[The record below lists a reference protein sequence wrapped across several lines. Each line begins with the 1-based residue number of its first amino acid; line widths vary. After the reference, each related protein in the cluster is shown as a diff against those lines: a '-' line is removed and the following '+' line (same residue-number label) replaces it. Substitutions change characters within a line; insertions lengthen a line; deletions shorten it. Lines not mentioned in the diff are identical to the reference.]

1 MSTSLGSSWL
11 HTRAVWPDD
20 ADASL
25 PTEGSAFVRL
35 WQGFTTAR
43 VAVAT
48 VILFLQGLMVV
59 LGPGVQLWALLV
71 CGVHLAAALV
81 FRLQQHPAGLPR
93 MDRQW
98 LPAIGQDI
106 VVFGLLQWAQQPA
119 INYAP
124 LLALPVL
131 LAAIMGSL
139 PLALGTAACVSLLLL
154 TDAVRMFWLG
164 GMENP
169 AGLVQTG
176 LTGAG
181 YFVVAILANQLAAR
195 LAREEH
201 KAQRGLQAAQLQ
213 QQVNQLVMDT
223 LNDGVVVV
231 DSQGLVRAINPAA
244 WQMLRNHPT
253 DTPPP
258 LPFRL
263 SDQTAWHPLDTLARL
278 VLMGSSSEAV
288 DVLLQASGG
297 APLRVWVRP
306 QLTSVR
312 LPRNESLCVLFLQDL
327 RAHEARLRN
336 EKMIAMGRMS
346 TAVAHEVRN
355 PLTSI
360 AQANALLQEELF
372 DPGQLRL
379 SQMISQNTQRL
390 VRMVEDILDVSRVS
404 PMSTPSSLQDLW
416 PLVHG
421 LCDEWSQQNQQGD
434 RLDTRAVQ
442 KDLQVRFEPDHL
454 RRVLV
459 NLLDNAARYA
469 SQEAGAIRVGTWA
482 MPNGG
487 VRLDVWS
494 NGPPLELGVEQHL
507 FEPFFSSES
516 RSSGLGLFICRE
528 LCERHGATLA
538 YARSHWPP
546 RTHPSSPSLTK
557 TGETSGLGNSFFIL
571 WPTPPQGRGEP
582 DMQPRAFD
590 TMSR

>member
-1 MSTSLGSSWL
+1 MSSSLGSSWL
-11 HTRAVWPDD
+11 HPRGAWPDD
-20 ADASL
+20 ADMSL
-25 PTEGSAFVRL
+25 PAEGSAFVRL
-35 WQGFTTAR
+35 WQGFMTAR
-43 VAVAT
+43 VAVAA
-48 VILFLQGLMVV
+48 VILLLQGLMVA
-59 LGPGVQLWALLV
+59 LGPGVQVWALLL
-71 CGVHLAAALV
+71 CGLHLVAALV
-81 FRLQQHPAGLPR
+81 FRLRQRPVGAPR
-93 MDRQW
+93 LDPQW

-131 LAAIMGSL
+131 LASIMGSL
-139 PLALGTAACVSLLLL
+139 PLALGTTACVSLLLL
-154 TDAVRMFWLG
+154 ADAVRMVWQG
-164 GMENP
+164 GLDHP
-169 AGLVQTG
+169 AGLVQAG

-195 LAREEH
+195 LAREEL

-231 DSQGLVRAINPAA
+231 DGQGQVRAINPAA
-244 WQMLRNHPT
+244 WQMLRTRPQ
-253 DTPPP
+253 DATPPM
-258 LPFRL
+258 PFRL
-263 SDQTAWHPLDTLARL
+263 SDHPAWHPLDTLARL
-278 VLMGSSSEAV
+278 VLMGSPTEAV
-288 DVLLQASGG
+288 DVLLQASGS

-312 LPRNESLCVLFLQDL
+312 LPRSESLCVLFLQDL

-355 PLTSI
+355 PLASI
-360 AQANALLQEELF
+360 AQANALLQEELH
-372 DPGQLRL
+372 DPTQLRL

-390 VRMVEDILDVSRVS
+390 LRMVEDILDVSRVGS
-404 PMSTPSSLQDLW
+404 PGLVANLQDLK
-416 PLVHG
+416 PLVQG
-421 LCDEWSQQNQQGD
+421 LCEEWSQQNRQGD
-434 RLDTRAVQ
+434 RLDTHALQ
-442 KDLQVRFEPDHL
+442 QDLRVRFEPDHL

-469 SQEAGAIRVGTWA
+469 GHQAGAIRVGAWS
-482 MPNGG
+482 MPNGD

-494 NGPPLELGVEQHL
+494 NGPPLELGVEKHL

-538 YARSHWPP
+538 YARSHWRSGHPP
-546 RTHPSSPSLTK
+546 DPAHLGTEEDTAV
-557 TGETSGLGNSFFIL
+557 LGNSFFIV
-571 WPTPPQGRGEP
+571 WPTLPPGAGRTELP
-582 DMQPRAFD
+582 ARTFD
-590 TMSR
+590 TMAR